1 MNAQCGGAGAGQG
14 ATWQRVCLLENVV
27 LVDVLEDTD
36 RLGVARVAPSP
47 VCGRTRLLPG
57 R

>member
-27 LVDVLEDTD
+27 LVDVLEDAD